1 MFVVLLLFLNVFA
14 NQSIVD
20 FYRELTDKSAYL
32 VDNDNFTMFSIGIV
46 ENNNFVSKIAIPPV
60 SSFITRK
67 NMWIGQK
74 SSKHEGKYDYF
85 QNVQKAVTIG
95 ENIEILYLEKHEENM
110 AILINDIIYHFHI
123 DPLTMINSILSDQK
137 VNSSIVE
144 LKKSYS
150 KIYIVSAWYEAT
162 SQLKISRPKN
172 NHIDFVA
179 VIGNIKV
186 IGEHNY
192 TISRNRRMTVVLNN
206 I

>member
-1 MFVVLLLFLNVFA
+1 MFVYLMFIVSVFA
-14 NQSIVD
+14 KQSIVD
-20 FYRELTDKSAYL
+20 FYRDLTDKSAYL

-46 ENNNFVSKIAIPPV
+46 ENQHFISKIAIPPV
-60 SSFITRK
+60 SSFNIRK

-74 SSKHEGKYDYF
+74 SSKHIEKHDYL

-95 ENIEILYLEKHEENM
+95 ENIEILYLEKHQDNL

-123 DPLTMINSILSDQK
+123 DPLTMINSILSDKK

-150 KIYIVSAWYEAT
+150 KVYIVSAWYEAS

-172 NHIDFVA
+172 NHIDFIG
-179 VIGNIKV
+179 VIDNIKI
-186 IGEHNY
+186 IGKHNY
-192 TISRNRRMTVVLNN
+192 TVSRNRRMSVVLNVC
-206 I
+206 